1 MADGMKIVSDR
12 WMLQSRQI
20 VNWGSYGGWH
30 EFHPSMDDTMP
41 VTLLAGA
48 SESGKSTLVDAQ
60 ISLLYPSG
68 TPYNKASNSGRSE
81 RNDYTYLRG
90 MIGVSDSEN
99 GETPIFLRGRDAD
112 GVPQNIWGAIVDT
125 YVNKTDG
132 GLLSCGKFL
141 YLSAGDGQDGLRRRY
156 VTWNRTIDPRL
167 MDQYCDTPFTRSMFE
182 KTYPECTTHANAAAF
197 HASVWQDMGLSA
209 DACRLL
215 HKIQSAD
222 APSKLDDIF
231 KQGVLDIPESIPL
244 ARETVNDYNRFSEN
258 FRSMEDKMARV
269 AILQN
274 IQTRYGEY
282 AKQISERREYELINP
297 DSEHGGETLSVWAC
311 SRMAGEVRAGL
322 PAMQRKV
329 RESQEAIDR
338 AKQRV
343 GELNTRVDAI
353 KERIRGI
360 DGGSLQQLGKDLQR
374 VRQDIDEAR
383 RQRHAIAERFE
394 QVEYRLPDS
403 EQAWDAKRAILAE
416 TFDAY
421 EERLRDA
428 NVKFRQLVGE
438 RHDRQRDRDILRRD
452 YQRKLAHK
460 TRISDDMDD
469 ARTLIMRAT
478 GLDASELPYV
488 AELMDVNEQNEQWR
502 LAMNVAYAPIAQTIL
517 VDKRHEQGFA
527 AKISAIDPNLM
538 TRRTWRFVDTGMRYD
553 SSSSEGWMSSK
564 LQYREDSPFVGWLK
578 TQTTSPHF
586 DARCVHAIDDSNRS
600 ERQVQADGQIK
611 SGDRGFHGSK
621 GLHQVIGF
629 MNEQYLA
636 ELKNQLDKAERAL
649 NDADRQIEH
658 MSNAI
663 SLLQDEHE
671 LARII
676 ADMPWNKIDVDG
688 LQEQETRIRKQIER
702 IEGNPELGQLQAEL
716 KQLSQQ
722 ATAEN
727 KNQYQAEND
736 LDNAQH
742 AVQAEQSWLDAHG
755 NTDFDDSTL
764 SSMVSNLLADA
775 YDSCF
780 GASVHAQDRPKL
792 IAGLFDH
799 ENETPFH
806 TRVLRNISRIA
817 RTRIQEINA
826 RANQLRADTERIMDD
841 YLKNHSTDDNTVMAS
856 VEDYRYFLDEL
867 DELNM
872 LVTRA
877 ATDEEYSNSVKKL
890 YMSFQQLNRAL
901 RTDEENI
908 KEQLNRI
915 NSMLKEQQF
924 GPRGGRLSL
933 DVTFSPTD
941 RQFETSLSR
950 ILSKL
955 EDWTRNATN
964 NPTETRKAFNNC
976 ETFINRLNNELEKI
990 HDANG
995 IKEYGARNLDPRVRS
1010 SFYAIVHHNN
1020 APDERI
1026 SSTGGKSGG
1035 ALQELTSF
1043 VYGAALIY
1051 LLGGDLTAH
1060 PTYTTLFLD
1069 EALIKADG
1077 RYTKRAL
1084 TVLPRLGFQ
1093 IIVSAPESKTAEIL
1107 NVSNRAYVAY
1117 KDPTTGNSYLQE
1129 LDSATIAQN
1138 ETQPTTNE
1146 KQHTTNR
1153 TPVRNHNKK

>member
-1 MADGMKIVSDR
+1 MADGMKIVSDK

-30 EFHPSMDDTMP
+30 EFRPSMDETMP

-99 GETPIFLRGRDAD
+99 GETPIFLRGKDAD
-112 GVPQNIWGAIVDT
+112 GTPQNIWGAIVDT

-141 YLSAGDGQDGLRRRY
+141 YLNAGDGQDGLRRRY
-156 VTWNRTIDPRL
+156 ITWNRTIDPRL
-167 MDQYCDTPFTRSMFE
+167 MDQYRNTPFTRSMFE
-182 KTYPECTTHANAAAF
+182 KTYPECTTHTNAAAF
-197 HASVWQDMGLSA
+197 HASIWQDMGLSA

-231 KQGVLDIPESIPL
+231 KQGVLNIPESIRL
-244 ARETVNDYNRFSEN
+244 AHETVDDYNRFNEN
-258 FRSMEDKMARV
+258 FHSMEDKMARV

-282 AKQISERREYELINP
+282 AKQTNERREYEPINP
-297 DSEHGGETLSVWAC
+297 DSEHGNATLSAWAR
-311 SRMAGEVRAGL
+311 SRMASEVRAGL
-322 PAMQRKV
+322 PAAQRKV
-329 RESQEAIDR
+329 KESQEAIDR
-338 AKQRV
+338 AMQRV
-343 GELNTRVDAI
+343 GELNTRIDAV
-353 KERIRGI
+353 KERIQGI

-374 VRQDIDEAR
+374 VRQDIDEAS

-394 QVEYRLPDS
+394 QVEGRLPDS
-403 EQAWDAKRAILAE
+403 EQTWDAKRAMLAE
-416 TFDAY
+416 TLDTY
-421 EERLRDA
+421 EERLKDA
-428 NVKFRQLVGE
+428 NARFQQLVGE
-438 RHDRQRDRDILRRD
+438 RHDRQRDRDSLRRD
-452 YQRKLAHK
+452 YQRKLTHR

-502 LAMNVAYAPIAQTIL
+502 LAMNVTYAPIAQTIL

-527 AKISAIDPNLM
+527 AKISAIDPKLM
-538 TRRTWRFVDTGMRYD
+538 TRRTWRFIDTGMQYE
-553 SSSSEGWMSSK
+553 SSASEGWMSSK
-564 LQYREDSPFVGWLK
+564 LQYREDSPFAGWLK
-578 TQTTSPHF
+578 NQTTSPRF
-586 DARCVHAIDDSNRS
+586 DARCVHAIDDMNHD

-636 ELKNQLDKAERAL
+636 ELKNQLDKAEQAL
-649 NDADRQIEH
+649 QNADRRSEQ

-671 LARII
+671 LARIV
-676 ADMPWNKIDVDG
+676 ADMPWSKIDVNG
-688 LQEQETRIRKQIER
+688 LREQETRIRRQIER
-702 IEGNPELGQLQAEL
+702 IENDPELGQLQTEL
-716 KQLSQQ
+716 KQLNQQ

-727 KNQYQAEND
+727 RNQYQAEDD
-736 LDNAQH
+736 LDKAQH
-742 AVQAEQSWLDAHG
+742 AVQAEQAWLDAYG
-755 NTDFDDSTL
+755 NDDFDDATL

-775 YDSCF
+775 YENCF
-780 GASVHAQDRPKL
+780 GASVRAQDRPKL

-799 ENETPFH
+799 ESETPFH
-806 TRVLRNISRIA
+806 TRALRNIARIA
-817 RTRIQEINA
+817 RTRIQEIDA
-826 RANQLRADTERIMDD
+826 RSNQLRADTERIMDD
-841 YLKNHSTDDNTVMAS
+841 YLNNHSTDDNTVMAS

-877 ATDEEYSNSVKKL
+877 ATDEEYANSVKKL

-915 NSMLKEQQF
+915 NSMLKGQQF
-924 GPRGGRLSL
+924 GPQGGRLSL
-933 DVTFSPTD
+933 DVTFSPID
-941 RQFETSLSR
+941 RQFETTLSR

-955 EDWTRNATN
+955 EDWTRNASD

-976 ETFINRLNNELEKI
+976 ETFVNRLHNELDKI
-990 HDANG
+990 HDTNG
-995 IKEYGARNLDPRVRS
+995 IKAYGARNLDPRVRS
-1010 SFYAIVHHNN
+1010 SFYAIVHHDN

-1051 LLGGDLTAH
+1051 LLGGDLTAR

-1084 TVLPRLGFQ
+1084 AVLPRLGFQ

-1107 NVSNRAYVAY
+1107 NVANRAYVAY
-1117 KDPTTGNSYLQE
+1117 KDPSTGNSYLQE
-1129 LDSATIAQN
+1129 LDSETITQD
-1138 ETQPTTNE
+1138 ETQPTTAPA
-1146 KQHTTNR
+1146 KPTTEA
-1153 TPVRNHNKK
+1153 